1 MPSSNTHHWLTTMP
15 SACGVKYKPSAPPI
29 THWPALRSG
38 LALAV
43 GTPAIVTQ
51 AVASSGPTIHGTGV
65 RSATHNK
72 AAAQAS
78 RSVSPMRVAGRVRRR

>member
-1 MPSSNTHHWLTTMP
+1 MP

-38 LALAV
+38 VALAV
-43 GTPAIVTQ
+43 GPPAMVTQ
-51 AVASSGPTIHGTGV
+51 AVASSGPIIQGTGV

-72 AAAQAS
+72 AVAQAS
-78 RSVSPMRVAGRVRRR
+78 SSVSAMRVAGRVSRR